1 MNNFFKQFLY
11 FCEATEQIQQPLDL
25 ILTTDKFI
33 RKKFPGTLFAIFNH
47 YYLPASIE
55 IILPTKNGIQIY
67 KEITTIK
74 EKIKL
79 KHDGFVAIK
88 KLNIF
93 PLFENSKKIR
103 YLYAFSKIQDNRKK
117 ELYDFL
123 KWIQILFNLITNQL
137 TKNNQI
143 QSEKFANLVSQIT
156 HDFNSLLKLPVMKKI
171 SDNRIKQYE
180 MMIRELLFYTRYP
193 DLVLTPVNC
202 GELINSIIANLNIR
216 KEMNVN
222 LDLSK
227 EINTITVDVE
237 LFNKAISAIIN
248 NAVRAISVKNGS
260 ITIRTKR
267 LLSNSPFIN
276 SDWIEI
282 QIKDTGYGI
291 PADFLS
297 LVKNPFF
304 TTCKSEGHFGLGLAN
319 SEKIIRAHQGDINI
333 ESISGKG
340 TNVIIYIPENISL

>member
-1 MNNFFKQFLY
+1 MNNFFKEFLY

-33 RKKFPGTLFAIFNH
+33 RKKFPETLFTVFSH
-47 YYLPASIE
+47 YYLPNSIE
-55 IILPTKNGIQIY
+55 IILPTKHGMQIY

-74 EKIKL
+74 KKIKCKL
-79 KHDGFVAIK
+79 DGFIAIK

-103 YLYAFSKIQDNRKK
+103 YLYAFSKIQENRKK

-123 KWIQILFNLITNQL
+123 KWIQILFYLITNQL

-156 HDFNSLLKLPVMKKI
+156 HDFNSLLKLLVIEKI

-180 MMIRELLFYTRYP
+180 LMIRELLFYARDP
-193 DLVLTPVNC
+193 ELVLTPVNC
-202 GELINSIIANLNIR
+202 GELIHSILANLNIR

-227 EINTITVDVE
+227 EINVITVDVE
-237 LFNKAISAIIN
+237 LINKALSAIID
-248 NAVRAISVKNGS
+248 NALRAVSAKNGS

-267 LLSNSPFIN
+267 IYSNSPFIT

-282 QIKDTGYGI
+282 QIIDTGYGI
-291 PADFLS
+291 PGDFLS

-319 SEKIIRAHQGDINI
+319 AEKIIRAHQGDINI
-333 ESISGKG
+333 ESSSGKG